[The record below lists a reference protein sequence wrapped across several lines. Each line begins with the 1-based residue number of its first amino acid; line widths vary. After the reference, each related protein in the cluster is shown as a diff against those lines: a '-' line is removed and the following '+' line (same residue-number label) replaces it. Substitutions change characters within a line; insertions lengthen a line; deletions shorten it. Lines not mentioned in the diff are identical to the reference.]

1 MFLENNKNEA
11 KCGSLGECIIKCIDI
26 IKRFGDINKKY
37 VITVNFILCL
47 RVYFIFFNVYFI
59 EELYL

>member
-47 RVYFIFFNVYFI
+47 RV
-59 EELYL
+59 